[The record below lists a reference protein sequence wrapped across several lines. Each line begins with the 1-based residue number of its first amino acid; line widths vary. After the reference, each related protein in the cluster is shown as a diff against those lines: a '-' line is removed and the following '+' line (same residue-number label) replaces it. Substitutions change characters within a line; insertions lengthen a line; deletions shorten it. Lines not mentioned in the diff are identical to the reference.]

1 MTSLSVNDLI
11 EGDFY
16 KLLVTKCICRKPA
29 VGGKGGDHEFVTI
42 NNHEFQG
49 RYLRYSG
56 VRKPTFKFQV
66 SSDFLFMVELHH
78 IITITKMD
86 PKLHP
91 EMRPRNRKGLLTP
104 P

>member
-1 MTSLSVNDLI
+1 MSALSPDDFVP
-11 EGDFY
+11 GDFY
-16 KLLVTKCICRKPA
+16 KLLVTKCVCRKPA

-42 NNHEFQG
+42 ANHEFQG

-56 VRKPTFKFQV
+56 NRKPTFKFQV
-66 SSDFLFMVELHH
+66 SSDFLFMVELAH

-91 EMRPRNRKGLLTP
+91 EMRPRNRQGKLLAP
-104 P
+104 